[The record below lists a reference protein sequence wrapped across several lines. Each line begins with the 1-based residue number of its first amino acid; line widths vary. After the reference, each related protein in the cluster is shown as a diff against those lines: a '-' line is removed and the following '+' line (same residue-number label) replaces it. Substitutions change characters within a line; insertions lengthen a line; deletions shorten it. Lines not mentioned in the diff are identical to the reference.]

1 MPFGMVGSRIQ
12 VEAGH
17 HAEEGGARCQ
27 GDAMKQDEEAEA
39 ESGDL
44 LRHDAPDPFV
54 LKDAERYTMSEA
66 ATIKGVS
73 YHTVSRAVR
82 QGRLPVTRLGRMALI
97 GGQDL
102 ANWEPMRE
110 RAPRRYRQDPVSAR
124 APAPALEEAL
134 GGRIEIARHLATMF
148 EVIHAASSELG
159 LEQFG
164 EVLTQRFA
172 VMFGLGRASLWVSNP
187 RDGTGQRLA
196 SVGPAFTS
204 IPENV
209 ELTAAFAKMYALI
222 DLGNARV
229 SLDPQTEFADG
240 TDTIHDFPRGPLLI
254 VPLRVRN
261 RTIGALFGDCEGG
274 PLTLDQNRLALAQ
287 VVGNQVALAV
297 DHAVLRKEERFRI
310 NQLSA
315 ILDQMSDQVR
325 ACDTD
330 GRLNLI
336 NQTDKI
342 YNSGE
347 AGPAPPLGSDAFA
360 NPGVIARHEL
370 DGTLI
375 PPDRHPLARALRG
388 ESIMDWEYDVTRS
401 DGRVQRAQVSA
412 RPIIVD
418 DEITGAVY
426 IGRNVSAPREEKRR
440 NEERIARLERAS
452 QRARAI
458 VGLTIGLAA
467 SLQSAHQV
475 MQLTLDCLTSA
486 VGTGSGLGSTMGTG
500 GRLTV
505 CAGSRVPPDLLV
517 PPMENPIFIS
527 TTIVAFS
534 RQTAVAASWDEAGRD
549 EQELMSSLDA
559 SALLVIPIQI
569 DRQPVGALHV
579 FRDGPDRFDEEDL
592 SFGTAAGLL
601 CAQAFDRLRT
611 HQSSGRT
618 TDRLED
624 PNT

>member
-1 MPFGMVGSRIQ
+1 MK
-12 VEAGH
+12 
-17 HAEEGGARCQ
+17 HA
-27 GDAMKQDEEAEA
+27 DETDPD
-39 ESGDL
+39 SGDL
-44 LRHDAPDPFV
+44 PSRDTHDAFM

-66 ATIKGVS
+66 ASIKGVS

-102 ANWEPMRE
+102 GNWEPMRE
-110 RAPRRYRQDPVSAR
+110 RAPRRYRRGPVSAR
-124 APAPALEEAL
+124 SPAPALEEAF

-148 EVIHAASSELG
+148 EVIHTASSELG
-159 LEQFG
+159 IEEFG
-164 EVLTQRFA
+164 EVLSHRFA
-172 VMFGLGRASLWVSNP
+172 AMFGLTRASIWVSNL

-196 SVGPAFTS
+196 SIGPSFTS
-204 IPENV
+204 IPDNV
-209 ELTAAFAKMYALI
+209 EVTIGFAKVYAFI

-240 TDTIHDFPRGPLLI
+240 TGTSDTFPRGPLLI
-254 VPLRVRN
+254 VPLRVRK

-274 PLTLDQNRLALAQ
+274 SLSLDQDQLALSQ

-297 DHAVLRKEERFRI
+297 DHAILRKEQRFRI

-347 AGPAPPLGSDAFA
+347 AGPAPPLGSDALA
-360 NPGVIARHEL
+360 NPGVLARHEL

-375 PPDRHPLARALRG
+375 PLDRHPLARALRG
-388 ESIMDWEYDVTRS
+388 ESITDWEYDVTRS

-412 RPIIVD
+412 RPIVVD

-426 IGRNVSAPREEKRR
+426 IGRNVTAPREEERR
-440 NEERIARLERAS
+440 NGERIVRLERAS

-458 VGLTIGLAA
+458 VDLTIDL
-467 SLQSAHQV
+467 SVPLQSTQQV
-475 MQLTLDCLTSA
+475 MQLTLECLTNA
-486 VGTGSGLGSTMGTG
+486 VGARCGLGLIMGPD
-500 GRLTV
+500 GRLSV
-505 CAGSRVPPDLLV
+505 CVGSCVPPDLPI
-517 PPMENPIFIS
+517 PPLENPIFIS

-549 EQELMSSLDA
+549 EQELMSSLEA
-559 SALLVIPIQI
+559 SGLLVIPIQI
-569 DRQPVGALHV
+569 DRQPAGALHV
-579 FRDGPDRFDEEDL
+579 FRDGADRFDEEDL
-592 SFGTAAGLL
+592 SFATAASHL
-601 CAQAFDRLRT
+601 CAQAIDRLRT
-611 HQSSGRT
+611 HQTS
-618 TDRLED
+618 
-624 PNT
+624 

>member
-1 MPFGMVGSRIQ
+1 MKPEE
-12 VEAGH
+12 EAG
-17 HAEEGGARCQ
+17 A
-27 GDAMKQDEEAEA
+27 K
-39 ESGDL
+39 SGDL
-44 LRHDAPDPFV
+44 RGHDTPDAFV

-66 ATIKGVS
+66 AAIKGVS

-110 RAPRRYRQDPVSAR
+110 RAPRRFRQAPDSSRMQAPV
-124 APAPALEEAL
+124 LDEAF
-134 GGRIEIARHLATMF
+134 GERIEIARHLATMF

-159 LEQFG
+159 LEAFG
-164 EVLTQRFA
+164 EVLTNRFA
-172 VMFGLGRASLWVSNP
+172 VMFGLTRASLWVSNL

-196 SVGPAFTS
+196 SIGPPFTS
-204 IPENV
+204 IPDNV
-209 ELTAAFAKMYALI
+209 QVTAAFAKMYAFI

-240 TDTIHDFPRGPLLI
+240 TATAHDFPRGPLLI

-261 RTIGALFGDCEGG
+261 RTIGALFGDCEERS
-274 PLTLDQNRLALAQ
+274 LSLDQDQLALAQ

-297 DHAVLRKEERFRI
+297 DHAVLRKEQRFRI

-315 ILDQMSDQVR
+315 ILDQMGDQVR

-336 NQTDKI
+336 NQADKI

-347 AGPAPPLGSDAFA
+347 EGPAPPLGSDAFA

-370 DGTLI
+370 DGTPI

-388 ESIMDWEYDVTRS
+388 ESITDWEYDVTRN

-418 DEITGAVY
+418 DQITGAVY
-426 IGRNVSAPREEKRR
+426 IGRNVSASREEQRR
-440 NEERIARLERAS
+440 NEERIAQLERAS

-458 VGLTIGLAA
+458 VGLTIGLA
-467 SLQSAHQV
+467 SPLQSTQQV
-475 MQLTLDCLTSA
+475 MQLTLECLTSA
-486 VGTGSGLGSTMGTG
+486 LGAGSGLGLTMTDG

-505 CAGSRVPPDLLV
+505 CTGTSVPPDLSI
-517 PPMENPIFIS
+517 PPMANPIFIS
-527 TTIVAFS
+527 TTIMAFS
-534 RQTAVAASWDEAGRD
+534 RQTAVAVSWDEAGRD

-569 DRQPVGALHV
+569 DRNPVGALHV
-579 FRDGPDRFDEEDL
+579 FPDGAERFDEDDL
-592 SFGTAAGLL
+592 TFGTAVGHL
-601 CAQAFDRLRT
+601 CAQAIDRVHT
-611 HQSSGRT
+611 QPSSRLT
-618 TDRLED
+618 RDRLED
-624 PNT
+624 PGT